1 MDGVR
6 IREELRPGDLGEVTR
21 LHGLLYAAEYDLDST
36 FEAYVA
42 RAVAECVEA
51 GWPGRGGEGLWVAE
65 NGGGHVL
72 GHVALTR
79 EGPGEARLRWFLL
92 TPEARGHGVGRR
104 LLDALLQVADAAGHE
119 RITLT
124 TFSELEAAA
133 HLYRATG
140 FERVSAS
147 PLSQWGRTITIEVY
161 ERRRPAG
168 ERSS

>member
-1 MDGVR
+1 M
-6 IREELRPGDLGEVTR
+6 EDLGKGFDSELGLKYIDVTPD
-21 LHGLLYAAEYDLDST
+21 GG
-36 FEAYVA
+36 
-42 RAVAECVEA
+42 RAVLEIHDKLLQPWGIVH
-51 GWPGRGGEGLWVAE
+51 GGVYCSLIETLASLSGQVWLAE
-65 NGGGHVL
+65 NGGGHVV

-92 TPEARGHGVGRR
+92 LPEARGQGVGRR
-104 LLDALLQVADAAGHE
+104 LLDGLLQTADAAGHE

-140 FERVSAS
+140 FERMSAS
-147 PLSQWGRTITIEVY
+147 PLEQWGRSITMEVY

-168 ERSS
+168 SR

>member
-6 IREELRPGDLGEVTR
+6 IRDELRPGDLGEVTR
-21 LHGLLYAAEYDLDST
+21 LHGRLYAAEYELDAT

-51 GWPGRGGEGLWVAE
+51 GWPNRGGEGLWVAE

-72 GHVALTR
+72 GHVALSR
-79 EGPGEARLRWFLL
+79 EGPDEARLRWFLL
-92 TPEARGHGVGRR
+92 TPEARGRGIGRR
-104 LLDALLQVADAAGHE
+104 LLDELLEAADAAGYA
-119 RITLT
+119 RIRLT

-140 FERVSAS
+140 FERVEAREIEMWSRA
-147 PLSQWGRTITIEVY
+147 ITMEVY
-161 ERRRPAG
+161 ERRRPQ
-168 ERSS
+168 

>member
-1 MDGVR
+1 MDGVH
-6 IREELRPGDLGEVTR
+6 IRDELRPGDLGEVAR
-21 LHGLLYAAEYDLDST
+21 LHGRLYAAEYDLDAS

-42 RAVAECVEA
+42 RSVAECVEA

-65 NGGGHVL
+65 NGGGHVV

-92 TPEARGHGVGRR
+92 LPEARGQGVGRR
-104 LLDALLQVADAAGHE
+104 LLDELLQVADAAGYE
-119 RITLT
+119 RIMLT

-147 PLSQWGRTITIEVY
+147 PLEQWGRSITMEVY

-168 ERSS
+168 ER

>member
-6 IREELRPGDLGEVTR
+6 IRDELRPGDLGEVAR
-21 LHGLLYAAEYDLDST
+21 LHGRLYAAEYDLDAS

-42 RAVAECVEA
+42 RSVAECVEA

-65 NGGGHVL
+65 NGGGHVV

-92 TPEARGHGVGRR
+92 TPEARGQGIGRR
-104 LLDALLQVADAAGHE
+104 LLDELLQVADAAGHE

-147 PLSQWGRTITIEVY
+147 PLAQWGRTITMEVY
-161 ERRRPAG
+161 ERRRPA
-168 ERSS
+168 SA

>member
-1 MDGVR
+1 MDGVH
-6 IREELRPGDLGEVTR
+6 IRDELRPGDLGEVAR
-21 LHGLLYAAEYDLDST
+21 LHGRLYAAEYDLDAS

-42 RAVAECVEA
+42 RSVAECVEA

-65 NGGGHVL
+65 NGGGHVV

-92 TPEARGHGVGRR
+92 LPEARGQGVGRR
-104 LLDALLQVADAAGHE
+104 LLDGLLQTADAAGHE

-140 FERVSAS
+140 FERMSAS
-147 PLSQWGRTITIEVY
+147 PLERWGRSITMEVY

-168 ERSS
+168 ER

>member
-6 IREELRPGDLGEVTR
+6 IRDELRPGDLGEVTR
-21 LHGLLYAAEYDLDST
+21 LHGRLYAAEYALDAT

-51 GWPGRGGEGLWVAE
+51 GWPNRGGEGLWVAE

-72 GHVALTR
+72 GHVALSR
-79 EGPGEARLRWFLL
+79 EGPDEARLRWFLL
-92 TPEARGHGVGRR
+92 APEARGRGVGRR
-104 LLDALLQVADAAGHE
+104 LLDELLRFADDAGYA
-119 RITLT
+119 RIRLT

-140 FERVSAS
+140 FERVEAREIAMWS
-147 PLSQWGRTITIEVY
+147 RTITMEVY
-161 ERRRPAG
+161 ERRRPGSA
-168 ERSS
+168 

>member
-6 IREELRPGDLGEVTR
+6 IRDELRPGDLGEVTR

-92 TPEARGHGVGRR
+92 TRTR
-104 LLDALLQVADAAGHE
+104 AA
-119 RITLT
+119 TA
-124 TFSELEAAA
+124 SAAA
-133 HLYRATG
+133 CWTSFCRWPTPPG
-140 FERVSAS
+140 TSAS
-147 PLSQWGRTITIEVY
+147 R
-161 ERRRPAG
+161 
-168 ERSS
+168 